1 MKCTFYRTKEVNMD
15 EWVLI
20 RQKLY
25 EDLKELDKRKT
36 PEREVIEY
44 LEELLPQ
51 AEPAGKNPV
60 MRFFGFEKPENLPS
74 EERVEFCYWP
84 TYLAAVFTIE
94 STLLYPGI
102 LKRVKLPGGQKAEE
116 IFRAVL
122 TGCTGRG
129 FRGHGFDDVKGLV
142 EVTEFFVECGA
153 QEFLKQNKNA
163 YPEFEECLSNALM
176 FLFTGVMKGKVA
188 GTWGDDYT
196 DRAREILEKAGMFTE
211 KEETKEELRL
221 YVAYGSNLNRRQ
233 MEYRC
238 PDARVIGT
246 AELQGWR
253 LMFKGSLTGNYLTI
267 EREAGYTVPVAV
279 WAVSE
284 RDEASLDRYEG
295 YPNFY
300 YKKDLKVEVHELA
313 TGRTRPVT
321 AFVYIMH
328 EDRELGCPADSY
340 LEGCMEGYRSFGFDE
355 RILAEAYRYSRG
367 NR

>member
-51 AEPAGKNPV
+51 AEPAGKNPA

-84 TYLAAVFTIE
+84 TYLAAAFTIE

-102 LKRVKLPGGQKAEE
+102 LERVKLPGGQKAEE
-116 IFRAVL
+116 IFGAVL

-129 FRGHGFDDVKGLV
+129 FRGHGVDDVKGLV
-142 EVTEFFVECGA
+142 EVTEFFTDHGA
-153 QEFLKQNKNA
+153 VVFLARNKSK
-163 YPEFEECLSNALM
+163 YPEFEECFRSALM
-176 FLFTGVMKGKVA
+176 FLFTGVATGKVA

-196 DRAREILEKAGMFTE
+196 ERAEEILDKVRIAMQILEIGVAP
-211 KEETKEELRL
+211 RL
-221 YVAYGSNLNRRQ
+221 YLAYGSNLNREQ
-233 MEYRC
+233 MKYRC
-238 PDARVIGT
+238 PDAWVLGT

-253 LMFKGSLTGNYLTI
+253 LMFKGSMTGNYLTI
-267 EREAGYTVPVAV
+267 EQEPGFTVPVAV
-279 WAVSE
+279 WAISE
-284 RDEASLDRYEG
+284 RDEMNLDRYEG

-300 YKKDLKVEVHELA
+300 YKKELEVELHDLTTGA
-313 TGRTRPVT
+313 TSPVT
-321 AFVYIMH
+321 AFAYIMH
-328 EDRELGCPADSY
+328 EDRKLGCPAAGY
-340 LEGCMEGYRSFGFDE
+340 VETCMEGYRNFGFDE
-355 RILAEAYRYSRG
+355 RILAEAYRYSREA
-367 NR
+367 